1 MVRSGLAMTCDKT
14 SEQQRAALQS
24 QIFKIAND

>member
-1 MVRSGLAMTCDKT
+1 MTCDKT

-24 QIFKIAND
+24 QIFKIANDVFCRKYY